1 MQISPGAV
9 SVFPLFKQPVL
20 FMSSFSALP
29 IRRREPVAHQL
40 PASLSPL
47 LQRLYASRGV
57 TTPEQLNLQAGNLHK
72 PVFKG
77 MGEAVRLLA
86 AALKNQR
93 RILIVGD
100 FDCDGATSSALMV
113 HGLRA
118 MGAQAVD
125 YLVPNRFDYGY
136 GLSPQVV
143 EEAQRLRAELLITVD
158 NGISSISGVAA
169 AKAAGMEVIVTDHH
183 LPGEDIPDADAIV
196 NPNQHGCDFPSKN
209 LAGVGVAFYLLLAL
223 RSALSEQGWF
233 EQQGIRPPNMADYLD
248 LVALGT
254 VADVVA
260 LDGNNRVLV
269 HQGLQRMR
277 AGRLRP
283 GIQALIDIS
292 GRNQQRLVASDLG
305 FALGPR
311 LNAVGRLDDMSMGVA
326 CLLCDDI
333 NEARRLAAQM
343 DELNRERKAIEASM
357 QQEALATLARV
368 RISDGA
374 LPSGLVLHQ
383 DDWHQGVVGL
393 VASRI
398 KEQYYRPVIAFAE
411 AGDDELKGSGRSIPG
426 VHLRDLLD
434 AINTRHPG
442 LITKFGGHAMAAGL
456 SLTKNALT
464 PFKAAFEQ
472 MVDEWVSPELLAGE
486 ILSDG
491 ELSVTELNLEL
502 AEQLRFAGPWG
513 QAFPEPVFDG
523 EFRIIQQRLVGDK
536 HLKMVLSPDEGRTV
550 IDAIAFNVD
559 LGIWPN
565 AAIQKVQLVYKP
577 DVNEWKGRRQLQL
590 LVERLAPLT

>member
-1 MQISPGAV
+1 M
-9 SVFPLFKQPVL
+9 
-20 FMSSFSALP
+20 
-29 IRRREPVAHQL
+29 
-40 PASLSPL
+40 
-47 LQRLYASRGV
+47 
-57 TTPEQLNLQAGNLHK
+57 
-72 PVFKG
+72 
-77 MGEAVRLLA
+77 
-86 AALKNQR
+86 
-93 RILIVGD
+93 
-100 FDCDGATSSALMV
+100 
-113 HGLRA
+113 
-118 MGAQAVD
+118 
-125 YLVPNRFDYGY
+125 
-136 GLSPQVV
+136 
-143 EEAQRLRAELLITVD
+143 
-158 NGISSISGVAA
+158 
-169 AKAAGMEVIVTDHH
+169 
-183 LPGEDIPDADAIV
+183 
-196 NPNQHGCDFPSKN
+196 
-209 LAGVGVAFYLLLAL
+209 AFYLLLAL
-223 RSALSEQGWF
+223 RSALSERGWF
-233 EQQGIRPPNMADYLD
+233 EQQGIRAPNMADYLD

-343 DELNRERKAIEASM
+343 DELNRERKAIETSM
-357 QQEALATLARV
+357 QQEALATLTKV

-426 VHLRDLLD
+426 VHLRDLLE
-434 AINTRHPG
+434 AVNSRHPG

-456 SLTKNALT
+456 SLSKGALE
-464 PFKAAFEQ
+464 PFKAAFES
-472 MVDEWVSPELLAGE
+472 MVEEWVSPELLTGE

-491 ELSVTELNLEL
+491 ELTAAELTLEL

-513 QAFPEPVFDG
+513 QAFPEPLFDG

-536 HLKMVLSPDEGRTV
+536 HLKLVMSPDEGRTV

-559 LGIWPN
+559 LGTWPN
-565 AAIQKVQLVYKP
+565 AAIQKVQLVYKL

-590 LVERLAPLT
+590 LVERLAPLV

>member
-1 MQISPGAV
+1 MSV
-9 SVFPLFKQPVL
+9 S
-20 FMSSFSALP
+20 SSLP
-29 IRRREPVAHQL
+29 IRRREPVAHRL
-40 PASLSPL
+40 PADLPAI

-57 TTPEQLNLQAGNLHK
+57 IEAEQLNLQANALHK
-72 PVFKG
+72 PALRG
-77 MGEAVRLLA
+77 MDEAVRLLVQ
-86 AALKNQR
+86 ALNEQR
-93 RILIVGD
+93 SILIVGD

-118 MGAQAVD
+118 MGAQRVN

-143 EEAQRLRAELLITVD
+143 EEAVELGAELLITVD

-169 AKAAGMEVIVTDHH
+169 AKAAGMRVIVTDHH
-183 LPGEDIPDADAIV
+183 LPGDEIPAADAIV
-196 NPNQHGCDFPSKN
+196 NPNQRGCDFPSKN

-223 RSALSEQGWF
+223 RSALSERGWF
-233 EQQGIRPPNMADYLD
+233 EQQGIRAPNMADYLD

-343 DELNRERKAIEASM
+343 DELNRERKAIETSM
-357 QQEALATLARV
+357 QQEALATLTKV

-426 VHLRDLLD
+426 VHLRDLLE
-434 AINTRHPG
+434 AVNSRHPG

-456 SLTKNALT
+456 SLSKGALE
-464 PFKAAFEQ
+464 PFKAAFES
-472 MVDEWVSPELLAGE
+472 MVEEWVSPELLTGE

-491 ELSVTELNLEL
+491 ELTAAELTLEL

-513 QAFPEPVFDG
+513 QAFPEPLFDG

-536 HLKMVLSPDEGRTV
+536 HLKLVLSPDEGRTV

-559 LGIWPN
+559 LGTWPN
-565 AAIQKVQLVYKP
+565 AAIQKVQLVYKL

-590 LVERLAPLT
+590 LVERLAPLV

>member
-1 MQISPGAV
+1 MTTPA
-9 SVFPLFKQPVL
+9 P
-20 FMSSFSALP
+20 LP
-29 IRRREPVAHQL
+29 IRRRHPVEHQL
-40 PASLSPL
+40 PSDLPVMI
-47 LQRLYASRGV
+47 QRIYASRGV
-57 TTPEQLNLQAGNLHK
+57 LRPEQLNLTAGALLK
-72 PVFKG
+72 PEFKG
-77 MGEAVRLLA
+77 LPDAVTVLIQALA
-86 AALKNQR
+86 TQR

-118 MGAQAVD
+118 MGAGEVN
-125 YLVPNRFDYGY
+125 YFVPNRFDYGY
-136 GLSPQVV
+136 GLSPLVV
-143 EEAQRLRAELLITVD
+143 EEAIKLGTELLITVD

-169 AKAAGMEVIVTDHH
+169 AKAAGMQVIITDHH
-183 LPGEDIPDADAIV
+183 LPGDDIPEADAIV
-196 NPNQHGCDFPSKN
+196 NPNQDGCDFGSKN
-209 LAGVGVAFYLLLAL
+209 LAGVGVAFYLLVAL
-223 RSALSEQGWF
+223 RAALSKQGWF
-233 EQQGIRPPNMADYLD
+233 EQQGLAAPNMADYLD

-260 LDGNNRVLV
+260 LDENNRVLV

-292 GRNQQRLVASDLG
+292 GRNQHQLVASDLG

-326 CLLCDDI
+326 CLLSENLD
-333 NEARRLAAQM
+333 EARRLAAMM
-343 DELNRERKAIEASM
+343 DELNRERKAIETSM
-357 QQEALATLARV
+357 QDEALASLAKV
-368 RISDGA
+368 QIGEGE

-398 KEQYYRPVIAFAE
+398 KERYYRPVIAFAE

-426 VHLRDLLD
+426 VHLRDLLA
-434 AINTRHPG
+434 AIDRRHPE
-442 LITKFGGHAMAAGL
+442 LIDKFGGHAMAAGL
-456 SLTKNALT
+456 SLSKSALA

-472 MVDEWVSPELLAGE
+472 TVDDWVSPELLTGE

-491 ELSVTELNLEL
+491 ELAGCDFTLEL
-502 AEQLRFAGPWG
+502 AEQLRLAGPWG
-513 QAFPEPVFDG
+513 QAFPEPLFDG
-523 EFRIIQQRLVGDK
+523 HFTLVQQRLVGDK
-536 HLKMVLSPDEGRTV
+536 HLKLVVMCAGEQLA

-559 LGIWPN
+559 LSVWPN
-565 AAIQKVQLVYKP
+565 ANIKQVQLVYKL
-577 DVNEWKGRRQLQL
+577 DVNEWRGKRQLQL
-590 LVERLAPLT
+590 LVEKIAPL

>member
-72 PVFKG
+72 PVLKG

-143 EEAQRLRAELLITVD
+143 EEAQKLGAELLITVD

-183 LPGEDIPDADAIV
+183 LPGENVPDADAIV
-196 NPNQHGCDFPSKN
+196 NPNQSGCDFPSKN

-491 ELSVTELNLEL
+491 ELSVNELNLEL

-590 LVERLAPLT
+590 LVERLAPLS

>member
-1 MQISPGAV
+1 MPM
-9 SVFPLFKQPVL
+9 SVR
-20 FMSSFSALP
+20 SRLP
-29 IRRREPVAHQL
+29 IRRREVAPHQL
-40 PASLSPL
+40 PAELSPL
-47 LQRLYASRGV
+47 LQRLYASRGLV
-57 TTPEQLNLQAGNLHK
+57 RPEQLNLQAGALLK
-72 PVFKG
+72 PGFKG
-77 MGEAVRLLA
+77 MAEAVRLLA
-86 AALKNQR
+86 EALEQQR
-93 RILIVGD
+93 SILIVGD

-118 MGAQAVD
+118 MGARRVN

-143 EEAQRLRAELLITVD
+143 DEAAALGAELLITVD

-169 AKAAGMEVIVTDHH
+169 ARAAGMQVIVTDHH
-183 LPGEDIPDADAIV
+183 LPGEETPEADAIV

-223 RSALSEQGWF
+223 RSALGEQGWF
-233 EQQGIRPPNMADYLD
+233 EQQDIGAPNMADYLD

-277 AGRLRP
+277 AGRVRP

-292 GRNQQRLVASDLG
+292 GRSQARLVATDLG

-326 CLLCDDI
+326 CLLSDNLD
-333 NEARRLAAQM
+333 EARKLAALM

-357 QQEALATLARV
+357 QQEALASLARV
-368 RISDGA
+368 RIDDGE
-374 LPSGLVLHQ
+374 LPAGLVLHQ

-398 KEQYYRPVIAFAE
+398 KERYFRPVIAFAE
-411 AGDDELKGSGRSIPG
+411 AGEDELKGSGRSIPG
-426 VHLRDLLD
+426 VHLRDLLE
-434 AINTRHPG
+434 AINSRHPG

-456 SLTKNALT
+456 SLTKAALA

-472 MVDEWVSPELLAGE
+472 MVDEWVSPELLAGD

-491 ELSVTELNLEL
+491 ELGVHELTLEL

-513 QAFPEPVFDG
+513 QAFPEPLFDG
-523 EFRIIQQRLVGDK
+523 EFRIIQQRLVGEK
-536 HLKMVLSPDEGRTV
+536 HLKLVLSPDEGRTLF
-550 IDAIAFNVD
+550 DAIAFNVD
-559 LGIWPN
+559 LAIWPN
-565 AAIQKVQLVYKP
+565 AAIQQVELAYKL

-590 LVERLAPLT
+590 LVEQLAPR

>member
-1 MQISPGAV
+1 M
-9 SVFPLFKQPVL
+9 SVR
-20 FMSSFSALP
+20 SRLP
-29 IRRREPVAHQL
+29 IRRREVAPHQL
-40 PASLSPL
+40 PAELSPL

-57 TTPEQLNLQAGNLHK
+57 VLPEQLNLQAGALLK
-72 PVFKG
+72 PGFKG
-77 MGEAVRLLA
+77 MAEAVSLLEQ
-86 AALKNQR
+86 ALIEQR
-93 RILIVGD
+93 NILIVGD

-118 MGAQAVD
+118 MGARRIN

-143 EEAQRLRAELLITVD
+143 AEASALGAELLITVD
-158 NGISSISGVAA
+158 NGISSIQGVAA
-169 AKAAGMEVIVTDHH
+169 AKAAGMQVIVTDHH
-183 LPGEDIPDADAIV
+183 LPGEETPEADAIV
-196 NPNQHGCDFPSKN
+196 NPNQRGCDFPSKN

-223 RSALSEQGWF
+223 RSTLSQHGWF
-233 EQQGIRPPNMADYLD
+233 ERQGITAPNMADYLD

-277 AGRLRP
+277 AGRIRP

-292 GRNQQRLVASDLG
+292 GRSQARLVATDLG

-326 CLLCDDI
+326 CLLSDNLD
-333 NEARRLAAQM
+333 EARRLAALM

-357 QQEALATLARV
+357 QQEALASLARV
-368 RISDGA
+368 RINDGE
-374 LPSGLVLHQ
+374 LPAGLVLHQ

-398 KEQYYRPVIAFAE
+398 KERYFRPVIAFAE
-411 AGDDELKGSGRSIPG
+411 AGEDELKGSGRSIPG
-426 VHLRDLLD
+426 VHLRDLLE
-434 AINTRHPG
+434 AINSRHPG
-442 LITKFGGHAMAAGL
+442 LIAKFGGHAMAAGL
-456 SLTKNALT
+456 SLSKAALA
-464 PFKAAFEQ
+464 PFKVAFEQ
-472 MVDEWVSPELLAGE
+472 MVDEWVNPELLAGE

-491 ELSVTELNLEL
+491 ELTVQELTLEL

-513 QAFPEPVFDG
+513 QAFPDPLFDG
-523 EFRIIQQRLVGDK
+523 EFRIIQQRLVGEK
-536 HLKMVLSPDEGRTV
+536 HLKLVLSPDEGRTV
-550 IDAIAFNVD
+550 LDAIAFNVD
-559 LGIWPN
+559 LGVWPN
-565 AAIQKVQLVYKP
+565 AAIQKVELAYKL

-590 LVERLAPLT
+590 LVEQLAPL

>member
-1 MQISPGAV
+1 
-9 SVFPLFKQPVL
+9 
-20 FMSSFSALP
+20 MSSFSALP

-72 PVFKG
+72 PVLKG

-143 EEAQRLRAELLITVD
+143 EEAQKLGAELLITVD

-169 AKAAGMEVIVTDHH
+169 AKAASMEVIVTDHH
-183 LPGEDIPDADAIV
+183 LPGENVPDADAIV
-196 NPNQHGCDFPSKN
+196 NPNQSGCDFPSKN

-491 ELSVTELNLEL
+491 ELSVNELNLEL

-536 HLKMVLSPDEGRTV
+536 HLKLVLSPDEGRTV

-590 LVERLAPLT
+590 LVERLAPLS

>member
-1 MQISPGAV
+1 MPM
-9 SVFPLFKQPVL
+9 SVR
-20 FMSSFSALP
+20 SRLP
-29 IRRREPVAHQL
+29 IRRREVVPHRL
-40 PASLSPL
+40 PAELSPL
-47 LQRLYASRGV
+47 LQRLYASRGLV
-57 TTPEQLNLQAGNLHK
+57 QPEQLNLQAGALLK
-72 PVFKG
+72 PGFKG
-77 MGEAVRLLA
+77 MAEAVRLLA
-86 AALKNQR
+86 EALEQQR
-93 RILIVGD
+93 SILIVGD

-118 MGAQAVD
+118 MGARRVG

-143 EEAQRLRAELLITVD
+143 DEAAALGAELLITVD

-169 AKAAGMEVIVTDHH
+169 ARAAGMQVIVTDHH
-183 LPGEDIPDADAIV
+183 LPGEETPEADAIV

-223 RSALSEQGWF
+223 RSALGEQGWF
-233 EQQGIRPPNMADYLD
+233 EQRGIAAPNMADYLD

-277 AGRLRP
+277 AGRVRP

-292 GRNQQRLVASDLG
+292 GRSQARLTASDLG

-326 CLLCDDI
+326 CLLSDNLD
-333 NEARRLAAQM
+333 EARRLAALM

-357 QQEALATLARV
+357 QQEALASLARV
-368 RISDGA
+368 RIDDGA
-374 LPSGLVLHQ
+374 LPAGLVLHQ

-398 KEQYYRPVIAFAE
+398 KERYFRPVIAFAE
-411 AGDDELKGSGRSIPG
+411 AGEDELKGSGRSIPG
-426 VHLRDLLD
+426 VHLRDLLE
-434 AINTRHPG
+434 AINSRHPG

-456 SLTKNALT
+456 SLTKAALA
-464 PFKAAFEQ
+464 PFKDAFER
-472 MVDEWVSPELLAGE
+472 MVDDWVSPELLAGD
-486 ILSDG
+486 ILTDG
-491 ELSVTELNLEL
+491 ELAVHELTLEL

-513 QAFPEPVFDG
+513 QAFPEPLFDG
-523 EFRIIQQRLVGDK
+523 EFRIIQQRLVGEK
-536 HLKMVLSPDEGRTV
+536 HLKLVLSPDQGRTLF
-550 IDAIAFNVD
+550 DAIAFNVD
-559 LGIWPN
+559 LATWPN
-565 AAIQKVQLVYKP
+565 AAIQQVELVYKL

-590 LVERLAPLT
+590 LVEQLAPL

>member
-1 MQISPGAV
+1 MSLSSP
-9 SVFPLFKQPVL
+9 
-20 FMSSFSALP
+20 LP
-29 IRRREPVAHQL
+29 IRRREPVAHEL
-40 PASLSPL
+40 PSELSPIV
-47 LQRLYASRGV
+47 QRLYASRGL
-57 TTPEQLNLQAGNLHK
+57 TSPDQLNLQANALHK
-72 PVFKG
+72 PVFRG
-77 MGEAVRLLA
+77 MNEAVSLLTQ
-86 AALKNQR
+86 ALGDQR
-93 RILIVGD
+93 SILIVGD

-118 MGAQAVD
+118 MGAQRVD

-143 EEAQRLRAELLITVD
+143 EEAVTLGAELLITVD

-169 AKAAGMEVIVTDHH
+169 AKAAGMQVIVTDHH
-183 LPGEDIPDADAIV
+183 LPGDETPAADAIV
-196 NPNQHGCDFPSKN
+196 NPNQHGCEFPSKN

-223 RSALSEQGWF
+223 RSALNEQGWF

-333 NEARRLAAQM
+333 NEARRLAAEM
-343 DELNRERKAIEASM
+343 DELNRERKAIETSM
-357 QQEALATLARV
+357 QQEALATLAKV
-368 RISDGA
+368 RISDGD

-426 VHLRDLLD
+426 VHLRDLLE
-434 AINTRHPG
+434 AVNSRHPE

-456 SLTKNALT
+456 SITKAALE

-472 MVDEWVSPELLAGE
+472 MVEEWVSPELLTGE

-491 ELSVTELNLEL
+491 ELTATELTLEL

-513 QAFPEPVFDG
+513 QAFPEPLFDG

-536 HLKMVLSPDEGRTV
+536 HLKLVLSPDEGRTV

-559 LGIWPN
+559 LSTWPN
-565 AAIQKVQLVYKP
+565 AAIQNVQLVYKL
-577 DVNEWKGRRQLQL
+577 DVNEWRGKRQLQL
-590 LVERLAPLT
+590 LVERLAPL

>member
-1 MQISPGAV
+1 MPDNT
-9 SVFPLFKQPVL
+9 
-20 FMSSFSALP
+20 MTSSRLA
-29 IRRREPVAHQL
+29 IRRRVSAPHQL
-40 PASLSPL
+40 PADLSPII
-47 LQRLYASRGV
+47 QRLYASRGV
-57 TTPEQLNLQAGNLHK
+57 VRAEQLDLTARALLK
-72 PVFKG
+72 PGFKG
-77 MGEAVRLLA
+77 MSEAVRILEQAMA
-86 AALKNQR
+86 AQR
-93 RILIVGD
+93 NIVIVGD

-118 MGAQAVD
+118 MGARHVD

-143 EEAQRLRAELLITVD
+143 EEVAKLNGELLITVD
-158 NGISSISGVAA
+158 NGISSHAGVAA
-169 AKAAGMEVIVTDHH
+169 ANALGIQVIVTDHH
-183 LPGEDIPDADAIV
+183 LPGEALPDAAAIV
-196 NPNQHGCDFPSKN
+196 NPNQHDCDFPSKN

-223 RSALSEQGWF
+223 RAALTQHGWF
-233 EQQGIRPPNMADYLD
+233 ERQGITAPNMGEYLD

-260 LDGNNRVLV
+260 LDANNRVLV

-292 GRNQQRLVASDLG
+292 GRNQSRLVASDLG

-326 CLLCDDI
+326 CLLSENLD
-333 NEARRLAAQM
+333 EARKLASMM
-343 DELNRERKAIEASM
+343 DELNRERKDIEASM
-357 QQEALATLARV
+357 QHEALASLARV
-368 RISDGA
+368 QISDGE

-398 KEQYYRPVIAFAE
+398 KERYYRPVIAFAE

-426 VHLRDLLD
+426 VHLRDLLEAVD
-434 AINTRHPG
+434 RQHPG
-442 LITKFGGHAMAAGL
+442 LIDKFGGHAMAAGL
-456 SLTKNALT
+456 SLRKAALA
-464 PFKAAFEQ
+464 PFKAAFEHT
-472 MVDEWVSPELLAGE
+472 VAEWVSPELLAGE

-491 ELSVTELNLEL
+491 ELTATELSLSL

-513 QAFPEPVFDG
+513 QAFPEPLFDG
-523 EFRIIQQRLVGDK
+523 DFRIIKQRLVGEK
-536 HLKMVLSPDEGRTV
+536 HLKLVLSPDEGRTL

-559 LGIWPN
+559 LAVWPN
-565 AAIQKVQLVYKP
+565 AAINKVQLVYKL
-577 DVNEWKGRRQLQL
+577 DVNEWQGKQSLQL
-590 LVERLAPLT
+590 LVEKIAPL

>member
-1 MQISPGAV
+1 
-9 SVFPLFKQPVL
+9 
-20 FMSSFSALP
+20 MSSFSALP

-72 PVFKG
+72 PVLKG

-86 AALKNQR
+86 AALKKQR

-143 EEAQRLRAELLITVD
+143 EEAQKLWAELLITVD

-183 LPGEDIPDADAIV
+183 LPGENVPDADAIV
-196 NPNQHGCDFPSKN
+196 NPNQSGCDFPSKN

-277 AGRLRP
+277 VGRLRP

-590 LVERLAPLT
+590 LVERLAPLS

>member
-1 MQISPGAV
+1 MSVSSP
-9 SVFPLFKQPVL
+9 
-20 FMSSFSALP
+20 LP
-29 IRRREPVAHQL
+29 IRRRAPVAHQL
-40 PASLSPL
+40 PSELSPI

-57 TTPEQLNLQAGNLHK
+57 TRPEQLNLQASALHK

-77 MGEAVRLLA
+77 MSEAVRLLRQ
-86 AALKNQR
+86 ALNDQCS
-93 RILIVGD
+93 ILIVGD

-118 MGAQAVD
+118 MGAQRVG

-143 EEAQRLRAELLITVD
+143 EEATALGAELLITVD

-169 AKAAGMEVIVTDHH
+169 AKAAGMRVIVTDHH
-183 LPGEDIPDADAIV
+183 LPGDEIPEADAIV

-223 RSALSEQGWF
+223 RSALGEQGWF

-343 DELNRERKAIEASM
+343 DELNRERKAIETSM
-357 QQEALATLARV
+357 QQEALATLAKV
-368 RISDGA
+368 RISDGE

-426 VHLRDLLD
+426 VHLRDLLE
-434 AINTRHPG
+434 AVSSRHPG

-456 SLTKNALT
+456 SITKGALA

-472 MVDEWVSPELLAGE
+472 LVEEWVSPELLSGE

-491 ELSVTELNLEL
+491 ELAPAELTLEL

-513 QAFPEPVFDG
+513 QAFPEPLFDG

-536 HLKMVLSPDEGRTV
+536 HLKLVLSPDQGRTV

-565 AAIQKVQLVYKP
+565 AAIQKVQLVYRL

-590 LVERLAPLT
+590 LVERLAPL

>member
-1 MQISPGAV
+1 
-9 SVFPLFKQPVL
+9 
-20 FMSSFSALP
+20 MSSFSALP

-72 PVFKG
+72 PVLKG

-143 EEAQRLRAELLITVD
+143 EEAQKLGAELLITVD

-183 LPGEDIPDADAIV
+183 LPGENVPDADAIV
-196 NPNQHGCDFPSKN
+196 NPNQSGCDFPSKN

-368 RISDGA
+368 RISDGE

-472 MVDEWVSPELLAGE
+472 IVDEWVSPELLAGE

-491 ELSVTELNLEL
+491 ELSVNELNLEL

-536 HLKMVLSPDEGRTV
+536 HLKLVLSPDEGRTV

-590 LVERLAPLT
+590 LVERLAPLS

>member
-1 MQISPGAV
+1 MQISLCPV
-9 SVFPLFKQPVL
+9 SVIGLFKQPV
-20 FMSSFSALP
+20 FSMSSSSPLP

-40 PASLSPL
+40 PAELPPI
-47 LQRLYASRGV
+47 LQRLYASRGL
-57 TTPEQLNLQAGNLHK
+57 TCAEQLNLQAGALHK

-77 MGEAVRLLA
+77 MGEAVQLLVQ
-86 AALKNQR
+86 ALDEQQ

-118 MGAQAVD
+118 MGAQQVG

-143 EEAQRLRAELLITVD
+143 EEAAKLGAELLITVD

-169 AKAAGMEVIVTDHH
+169 ARAAGMKVIVTDHH
-183 LPGEDIPDADAIV
+183 LPGDELPEADAIV
-196 NPNQHGCDFPSKN
+196 NPNQHHCEFPSKN

-223 RSALSEQGWF
+223 RSALGERGWF
-233 EQQGIRPPNMADYLD
+233 EQRHIRPPNMADYLD

-292 GRNQQRLVASDLG
+292 GRNQSRLVASDLG

-326 CLLCDDI
+326 CLLCEDI

-343 DELNRERKAIEASM
+343 DELNRERKAIESSM
-357 QQEALATLARV
+357 QQEALATLAKV
-368 RISDGA
+368 RISDGE

-411 AGDDELKGSGRSIPG
+411 AGEDELKGSGRSIPG

-434 AINTRHPG
+434 AINTRHPN
-442 LITKFGGHAMAAGL
+442 LIAKFGGHAMAAGL
-456 SLTKNALT
+456 SLSKDALI
-464 PFKAAFEQ
+464 PFKQAFEQ
-472 MVDEWVSPELLAGE
+472 MVHEWVSPELLTGE

-491 ELSVTELNLEL
+491 ELTPAELTLEL

-513 QAFPEPVFDG
+513 QAFPEPLFDG

-536 HLKMVLSPDEGRTV
+536 HLKLVLSPDEGRTV

-559 LGIWPN
+559 LAIWPN

-577 DVNEWKGRRQLQL
+577 DVNEWKGRCQLQL
-590 LVERLAPLT
+590 LVERLAPLS